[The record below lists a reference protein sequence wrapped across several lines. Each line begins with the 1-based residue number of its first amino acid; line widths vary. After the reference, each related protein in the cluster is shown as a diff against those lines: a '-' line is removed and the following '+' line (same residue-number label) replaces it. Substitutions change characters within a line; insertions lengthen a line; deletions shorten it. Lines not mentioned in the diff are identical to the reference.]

1 MIVLTLA
8 VEDADNEDVF
18 LNPINIIAVVA
29 NDEGSTDVVCLDQTV
44 FMVKET
50 PMQVFNLINN
60 KVN

>member
-8 VEDADNEDVF
+8 SEDVENEDVF
-18 LNPINIIAVVA
+18 LNPINIVGVLA

-50 PMQVFNLINN
+50 PLQVFNLINN

>member
-1 MIVLTLA
+1 MIALTLA
-8 VEDADNEDVF
+8 DEADDEDVF
-18 LNPINIIAVVA
+18 LNPINIIAIVA